1 MGAPSFCLA
10 GIRAVW
16 HAGRMQ
22 SPAHVHTCGNGLTA
36 VVRPD
41 SSHPVVSVQFWV
53 RTGSADEA
61 PLLGSGLSHL
71 LEHMVFKGTQRYDGQ
86 ALAEA
91 VQALGGHWNA
101 YTSTDRTVFY
111 IDGPA
116 AAWKDFVG
124 LLAQLV
130 FFPTF
135 PEEELEKEKEV
146 IRREMAMYADD
157 PNDAAYRALIQTLFR
172 RAPRRLPVLGE
183 RAQFDRL
190 TRGDMLAYHARRYV
204 PNNAFVVVAG
214 DIDPEEAFA
223 CIERELAS
231 LRPAATAKEPVLRE
245 PRQWGRRLFRTTFEQ
260 PTSTLML
267 AWRTPDADHP
277 DGAALTLLSHI
288 LGSGRTAWLYE
299 RFHDR
304 EGLVHDISSS
314 LMPGR
319 GEEGALVIEA
329 DVEPGRRDT
338 VRDAILDY
346 VSRLEGGDWTRAL
359 ERAKRQMAAS
369 RLNTLATA
377 SGAAQELGLS
387 WFLAGNPELMPEWH
401 EALQRVTVSDLDRV
415 ARLYLGPERLTE
427 VSVDPAGSRC
437 AASASAAP
445 ARRETE
451 ELELPNGLRVILRPD
466 GRIPMVHACLA
477 FKAGAPS
484 ETEATAGIN
493 SLMAECLLK
502 GTTTRSSAELAA
514 ALEDLGGGIQ
524 ADTGNNS
531 LTVTTRCLAEDWE
544 AALDV
549 LADVS
554 ANPTFPEE
562 QVAHEREAMLAD
574 ALDNLE
580 DPLFVAFREL
590 RRACYGNASY
600 GNVPEGTPES
610 IPHLTRDAL
619 VRQHEAV
626 FRAGNGVL
634 CVTGDFDPERVGG
647 RLASLFSVLR
657 AGGSPA
663 LVPTPPLRAGDASV
677 RMDKQQA
684 VVALALPGRAA
695 TSPDMTAM
703 GLLNAWCSDMAGPV
717 FTEIREK
724 RGLAYYAASTAL
736 LGLDAGNFC
745 LYAGTAPEQ
754 ADDLRAALEE
764 LACRLG
770 REGMPPEAL
779 ERTRAAA
786 LSARLM
792 AMQSGRKLCSAIAVD
807 TLLGLS
813 PSFVDRQ
820 AELIRKV
827 THDDMRRLMARVFD
841 PAAPRAWATVKP

>member
-1 MGAPSFCLA
+1 
-10 GIRAVW
+10 
-16 HAGRMQ
+16 MQ

-53 RTGSADEA
+53 RTGSTDEA
-61 PLLGSGLSHL
+61 QHLGSGLSHL
-71 LEHMVFKGTQRYDGQ
+71 LEHMVFKGTERYDGQ

-101 YTSTDRTVFY
+101 YTSTDRTVY
-111 IDGPA
+111 HIDGPA
-116 AAWKDFVG
+116 DSWEAFVG

-157 PNDAAYRALIQTLFR
+157 PDDAAYRALIQTLYR
-172 RAPRRLPVLGE
+172 RSPRRLPVLGE
-183 RAQFDRL
+183 RAMFDRL
-190 TRGDMLAYHARRYV
+190 TRADMRSYHSRRYV
-204 PNNAFVVVAG
+204 PNNAFVVLAG
-214 DIDPEEAFA
+214 AIDPEEAFA
-223 CIERELAS
+223 CVEKKLGSLA
-231 LRPAATAKEPVLRE
+231 PAATAKEPVLYE
-245 PRQWGRRLFRTTFEQ
+245 PRQWGRRLYRTTFEQ
-260 PTSTLML
+260 PTSSLML
-267 AWRTPDADHP
+267 AWRTPGADHP
-277 DGAALTLLSHI
+277 DGAALTILSHI

-304 EGLVHDISSS
+304 EGLVHDVSSS

-319 GEEGALVIEA
+319 GEEGAFVIEA
-329 DVEPGRRDT
+329 DVEADRRDAA
-338 VRDAILDY
+338 RDALLDY
-346 VSRLEGGDWTRAL
+346 LAHLEGCDWSRAL
-359 ERAKRQMAAS
+359 ERAKRQMAAA
-369 RLNTLATA
+369 RLNALATA
-377 SGAAQELGLS
+377 SGMAQELGIS
-387 WFLAGNPELMPEWH
+387 WFLAGNPGLMQEWH
-401 EALQRVTVSDLDRV
+401 EALQRVTASDLDRV
-415 ARLYLGPERLTE
+415 ARLYLGTDRLTE
-427 VSVDPAGSRC
+427 VSVDPAGSG
-437 AASASAAP
+437 SPTSVSIAP
-445 ARRETE
+445 ARRDME
-451 ELELPNGLRVILRPD
+451 ELQLPNGLRVVLRPD
-466 GRIPMVHACLA
+466 GRLPMVHACIA

-484 ETEATAGIN
+484 ETEETAGIN

-502 GTTTRSSAELAA
+502 GTTSRSSAELAA

-531 LTVTTRCLAEDWE
+531 LTVAMRCLAGDWE

-549 LADVS
+549 LADVCT
-554 ANPTFPEE
+554 NPTFPEE
-562 QVAHEREAMLAD
+562 HVAHERDAMLAD

-580 DPLFVAFREL
+580 DPAFVAFREL
-590 RRACYGNASY
+590 RRVCYGKASY

-626 FRAGNGVL
+626 FCAGNGVL
-634 CVTGDFDPERVGG
+634 CVTGDFDPESVGAHV
-647 RLASLFSVLR
+647 ASLFAALR
-657 AGGSPA
+657 PGTAPA
-663 LVPTPPLRAGDASV
+663 HVPTPALRSGDATV

-684 VVALALPGRAA
+684 VVALALPGIEA

-754 ADDLRAALEE
+754 TDDVRAALEE

-770 REGMPPEAL
+770 REGMPTEAL

-792 AMQSGRKLCSAIAVD
+792 AMQSGRRLCSAIAVD
-807 TLLGLS
+807 TLLGLT

-820 AELIRKV
+820 AELIRQV
-827 THDDMRRLMARVFD
+827 TPGDMRRLMARVFD
-841 PAAPRAWATVKP
+841 PAAPHAWATVRP